1 MPTRVRRNDQPAR
14 IANVTLDATMS
25 SEVSIRVDRVAGR
38 WRDQGKITQRAYD
51 QLVNAASTEEE
62 QH

>member
-1 MPTRVRRNDQPAR
+1 
-14 IANVTLDATMS
+14 MS